1 MCLLTWM
8 KRSGVPGTVTA
19 SPSIIVEDLWIRFMI
34 RYFQREVTLRETLIR
49 GLRPG
54 RRWREQFWALRG
66 INLTAY
72 PGDVVGL
79 IGANGSGKTTLL
91 KTLAGVFG
99 ADRGRAIVRGKTA
112 SLLSFGIGFNPNL
125 SGHENIYLNASLLG
139 MSKRTID
146 DRIERIVDFS
156 ELGKFIQAPV
166 RTYSAGMRARLGF
179 SIAIETDPDVLLLDE
194 ALGAGDQAFRA
205 KAGTTLE
212 RLRGDNKTVVL
223 ANHNLTLILESCT
236 RVAWVDAGKIR
247 MIGGPAEVV
256 DAYRSSLK
264 PKQEAAAGVAG

>member
-1 MCLLTWM
+1 MLGRRVSRADSFVGVTRFEMRALRRVARRAGIRVPVNM
-8 KRSGVPGTVTA
+8 DEEVGVPGTMTA
-19 SPSIIVEDLWIRFMI
+19 RPSIIVEDLWIRFMI

-49 GLRPG
+49 GWVPG

-66 INLTAY
+66 INLTAH

-99 ADRGRAIVRGKTA
+99 ADRGRAIVRGRTA
-112 SLLSFGIGFNPNL
+112 CLLSFGIGFNPNL

-166 RTYSAGMRARLGF
+166 RTYSAGMRARLVRRRRRF
-179 SIAIETDPDVLLLDE
+179 QNSHLASPLCLSVSLTMT
-194 ALGAGDQAFRA
+194 ARA
-205 KAGTTLE
+205 AECG
-212 RLRGDNKTVVL
+212 
-223 ANHNLTLILESCT
+223 LI
-236 RVAWVDAGKIR
+236 
-247 MIGGPAEVV
+247 
-256 DAYRSSLK
+256 DAYADWSTCRLFLF
-264 PKQEAAAGVAG
+264 VALLPVD